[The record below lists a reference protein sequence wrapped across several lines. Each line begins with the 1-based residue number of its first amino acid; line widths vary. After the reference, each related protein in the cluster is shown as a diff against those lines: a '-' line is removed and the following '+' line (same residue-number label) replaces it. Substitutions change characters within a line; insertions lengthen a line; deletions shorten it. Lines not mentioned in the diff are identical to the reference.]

1 MREYHM
7 LPKYYFL
14 LYHLGFSTQR
24 TYGGGAHNR
33 RDDRSDYR
41 RVDREDP
48 GTQQRD
54 HVPANRYSRDSY
66 GSRERRYARDSRFS
80 RDVRYKDH
88 SINDK
93 SNGSRF
99 TGRRN
104 AIMGQSIMGQY
115 NGSIISEEGNF
126 RFETFSFPEFIKMT
140 VLNRCVTFCRERILK
155 FEMWF

>member
-1 MREYHM
+1 MSRDATLDDHDRST
-7 LPKYYFL
+7 PR
-14 LYHLGFSTQR
+14 TQR

-33 RDDRSDYR
+33 RDGRSDYR
-41 RVDREDP
+41 RVHRKDL
-48 GTQQRD
+48 GTQQGD

-93 SNGSRF
+93 SNGSCF

-104 AIMGQSIMGQY
+104 AIMG
-115 NGSIISEEGNF
+115 
-126 RFETFSFPEFIKMT
+126 
-140 VLNRCVTFCRERILK
+140 
-155 FEMWF
+155 